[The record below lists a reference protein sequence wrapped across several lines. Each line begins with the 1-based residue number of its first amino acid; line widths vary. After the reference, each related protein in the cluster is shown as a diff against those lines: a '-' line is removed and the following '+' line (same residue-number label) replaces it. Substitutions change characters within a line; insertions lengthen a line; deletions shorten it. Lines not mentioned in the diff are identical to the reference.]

1 MRIRSLL
8 ALSALLTA
16 FAVTEPAQAQTY
28 AYAAG
33 GGYTNMRAGPS
44 TRYPVVARIHPGS
57 RVYVLG
63 CIYDH
68 SWCEGVVQGVQ
79 GWIHAQRLEFLYAGR
94 RVLVPSYYSY
104 FGAPIISFSF
114 NDYDDDYYD
123 DWRPRHRR
131 PHWRPPHDNYTP
143 PNDGGG
149 YTNWKPPSVYGGG
162 GGQVI
167 DGGGGVVGAGPGVSG
182 GGNYGGMPG
191 GGSGGEGFIPP
202 SGGGFDGGG
211 GFGGGGGSG
220 ACPPNVPC

>member
-16 FAVTEPAQAQTY
+16 LAVSAPAQAQTY

-33 GGYTNMRAGPS
+33 DGYTNMRAGPG
-44 TRYPVVARIHPGS
+44 TRYPTIARIAPGS

-63 CIYDH
+63 CIVDH

-79 GWIHAQRLEFLYAGR
+79 GWMHAQRLEFLYAGR
-94 RVLVPSYYSY
+94 RVLVPSYYAY
-104 FGAPIISFSF
+104 FGAPIISFRF
-114 NDYDDDYYD
+114 DDYDDDYYD

-131 PHWRPPHDNYTP
+131 PHWRPPHHNP
-143 PNDGGG
+143 PHDGGG
-149 YTNWKPPSVYGGG
+149 YTNWKPPSMWGQG

-182 GGNYGGMPG
+182 GGSGGMPSG
-191 GGSGGEGFIPP
+191 GGGEGFIPP
-202 SGGGFDGGG
+202 SGGGFGGGGGGG
-211 GFGGGGGSG
+211 GFGGGGGGG
-220 ACPPNVPC
+220 ACPIGVPC